1 MSVKAFARM
10 FCEPKRDT
18 SSITHISMNEEKD
31 IKKAATDSPAASEVQ
46 SPVKSGLKTKESIV
60 ANWLPRY
67 TGRPLSD
74 FGGYFILTNFSK
86 YLQLFSE
93 WNENA
98 PIMGLDKPM
107 QSVTADGI
115 TIINFG
121 MGSSVAATIMD
132 LLTAVKPKAVI
143 FLGKCGGLKKKNKV
157 GDLILPIAAI
167 RGEGT
172 SNDYLPAEVPALP
185 AFALQKAIS
194 TTIRDFGRD
203 YWTGTCYTTN
213 RRVWEHDKEFKRYL
227 KQLRAMAIDMETAT
241 IFTTGFANKIPTGAL
256 LLVSDQPMIP
266 EGVKTAESDS
276 AVTEQYVETHLRV
289 GIESLKQLINN
300 GLTVKHLKF

>member
-1 MSVKAFARM
+1 
-10 FCEPKRDT
+10 
-18 SSITHISMNEEKD
+18 MNDNLEN
-31 IKKAATDSPAASEVQ
+31 TDESK
-46 SPVKSGLKTKESIV
+46 PVKKVREVNSAVTPGLKTKEAIV
-60 ANWLPRY
+60 TNWLPRY
-67 TGRPLSD
+67 TGRTLAD
-74 FGGYFILTNFSK
+74 FGAYIILTNFSK
-86 YLQLFSE
+86 YIQLFSQ
-93 WNENA
+93 WNDNA
-98 PIMGLDKPM
+98 PILGLDKPM
-107 QSVTADGI
+107 QSVTANGI

-132 LLTAVKPKAVI
+132 LLTAIHPKAVI
-143 FLGKCGGLKKKNKV
+143 FLGKCGGLKKKNNV

-172 SNDYLPAEVPALP
+172 SNDYLPPEVPALP
-185 AFALQKAIS
+185 AFAMQKAIS

-213 RRVWEHDKEFKRYL
+213 RRVWEHDKEFKRLL
-227 KQLRAMAIDMETAT
+227 KQLRVMAIDMETAT
-241 IFTTGFANKIPTGAL
+241 VFITGFANKIPTGAL

-276 AVTEQYVETHLRV
+276 SVTEQYVETHLRI